1 MYFIMIMIII
11 HIVII
16 HIETFIDQLTFYCA
30 MYTEYAQQIWL
41 LKGINNIW
49 KQIMYLFS
57 LVRNAKA
64 NWLVTLVQGT
74 YSDNNENERVMKG
87 GKGYFT

>member
-1 MYFIMIMIII
+1 MYLIMIII
-11 HIVII
+11 IRII
-16 HIETFIDQLTFYCA
+16 MQTFIDLLIFYCA
-30 MYTEYAQQIWL
+30 MYTECAQQIWL

>member
-16 HIETFIDQLTFYCA
+16 IIETFIDQLIFYCA

-41 LKGINNIW
+41 LKEINNIW

-64 NWLVTLVQGT
+64 NWLVTHVQGT

-87 GKGYFT
+87 YFT

>member
-1 MYFIMIMIII
+1 
-11 HIVII
+11 
-16 HIETFIDQLTFYCA
+16 

-64 NWLVTLVQGT
+64 NWLVTHVQGT
-74 YSDNNENERVMKG
+74 YSDNNEWAGDERGERLFHIMNALIVWV
-87 GKGYFT
+87 